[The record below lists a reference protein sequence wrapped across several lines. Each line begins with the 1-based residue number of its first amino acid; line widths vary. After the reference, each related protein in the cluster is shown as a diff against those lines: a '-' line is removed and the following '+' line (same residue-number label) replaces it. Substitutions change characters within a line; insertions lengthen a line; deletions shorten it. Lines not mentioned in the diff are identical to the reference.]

1 MCSKFSV
8 TNLLLHYID
17 KYICTS
23 VCICVCIVII
33 GGGVSSGVILQRFPE
48 KDWPD
53 TPFIEGIE
61 WVKLF
66 LLEDRFVI
74 SSRYLH
80 IYYLIVLSA
89 ARMGLING
97 KARATFLCFDIDRYR
112 CESTLLRLHVLQ
124 RNGIDCAK

>member
-1 MCSKFSV
+1 MM
-8 TNLLLHYID
+8 
-17 KYICTS
+17 KYMCTS
-23 VCICVCIVII
+23 VYICVCIVII

-66 LLEDRFVI
+66 LLEDRFII
-74 SSRYLH
+74 SLCYLH
-80 IYYLIVLSA
+80 IIYYLIVLST

-112 CESTLLRLHVLQ
+112 CKSTLLRLHVLQ
-124 RNGIDCAK
+124 RNDIDRAK